1 MDELGAGEVPKLTFE
16 VASADPGTAVVTITG
31 ELDLGN
37 IKRLDE
43 VVAPVIATSPARLIL
58 ELGGLRFADSSA
70 IALWVRWAK
79 AVPAIE
85 LRDGSA
91 LLRRVIT
98 SMGLE
103 RTLPLTP

>member
-1 MDELGAGEVPKLTFE
+1 MDGLSPEEARGVTFE
-16 VASADPGTAVVTITG
+16 VAAPSPSTAVVTIKG

-37 IKRLDE
+37 IERLD
-43 VVAPVIATSPARLIL
+43 VAVAPVIATSPARLIL

-79 AVPAIE
+79 AVPSIE
-85 LRDGSA
+85 LRGASA

-103 RTLPLTP
+103 RTLPLSP